1 MSLAL
6 FLEYE
11 SAFQNLYPTRHISQ
25 ASLEN
30 LQSFYHATSSNPELR
45 PNMEKIIEY
54 VEANP
59 GKLLL
64 GASLA
69 ACTWLVYHSADIGA
83 RIEKFIRKQKHRQLD
98 ELNVPRLDQLYGI
111 IRGILVTAEE
121 DPAQV
126 KASFHE
132 VFKGLT
138 EFYRKLQSVMDSV
151 EDTIDVPR
159 SKMAAVKTTATYG
172 CTAILAA
179 FGFMVESES
188 RINPIPVLW
197 WKRAMLSTAACSCVF
212 MFISLKKIYD
222 LSVALEEQDNLKRR
236 MQLLRDQYVNQFTMD
251 FVEFS

>member
-1 MSLAL
+1 MPLAI

-11 SAFQNLYPTRHISQ
+11 PAFQNLYPTRHISQ

-59 GKLLL
+59 GKLSL
-64 GASLA
+64 GTSLA
-69 ACTWLVYHSADIGA
+69 ACTWLVYHSADLGA
-83 RIEKFIRKQKHRQLD
+83 RIGKFIHKQKQRQLD
-98 ELNVPRLDQLYGI
+98 ELNVPRPDQLYGI

-132 VFKGLT
+132 VFNGLT

-151 EDTIDVPR
+151 EDTTDVPR
-159 SKMAAVKTTATYG
+159 SKMAAVKTTANFG
-172 CTAILAA
+172 CTAILAG
-179 FGFMVESES
+179 FGLMVGSES

-197 WKRAMLSTAACSCVF
+197 WKRALLSTVAFSCVF
-212 MFISLKKIYD
+212 LFISLKKVYD
-222 LSVALEEQDNLKRR
+222 LSVVLEEQYNLKQRL
-236 MQLLRDQYVNQFTMD
+236 QLLRDQYVNQFVMD